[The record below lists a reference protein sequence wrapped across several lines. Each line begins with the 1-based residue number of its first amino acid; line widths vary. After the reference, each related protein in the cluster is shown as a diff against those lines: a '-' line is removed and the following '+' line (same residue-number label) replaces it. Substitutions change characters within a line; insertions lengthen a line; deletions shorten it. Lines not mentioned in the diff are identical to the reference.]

1 MKFLQSQQLKKRKLQ
16 KVSDFILILNKWQ
29 TLEFIINR
37 RGYHFLDWLVS
48 AVCKC
53 STVFLHFKLL
63 VIVCQQLNWL
73 EKLPRRRYLNNLI
86 FFLVFFFFLPGPT
99 NDQPRA
105 QTRDRKKKKMS
116 DEEIHAR
123 LRKFLKMFQ
132 WSLLRCIIGRF
143 LESTRVIM

>member
-1 MKFLQSQQLKKRKLQ
+1 MQFAD
-16 KVSDFILILNKWQ
+16 V
-29 TLEFIINR
+29 
-37 RGYHFLDWLVS
+37 
-48 AVCKC
+48 
-53 STVFLHFKLL
+53 

-86 FFLVFFFFLPGPT
+86 FFLFCFFFLPGPT

-132 WSLLRCIIGRF
+132 
-143 LESTRVIM
+143 